1 MFNRYVCFVLQY
13 QIIYMTKLTEKCF
26 NVLLTVPL
34 STTLVNDQLDAQLL
48 YPTISPLQPSTYF
61 EQRRIHHQEVSCINT
76 ASGIVTLC

>member
-34 STTLVNDQLDAQLL
+34 STTLVNDQLDAQLHYFIIGL
-48 YPTISPLQPSTYF
+48 LQFSTCF
-61 EQRRIHHQEVSCINT
+61 EQRRAHRQEFK
-76 ASGIVTLC
+76 LY